1 MPTLFQQEYTYT
13 SGSGVDKW
21 TYKVLINSNGEIS
34 MRIISSPLGAVAG
47 LDIPES
53 VVDAFCN
60 SVDALQASGGISS
73 GSTGTT
79 GTT

>member
-1 MPTLFQQEYTYT
+1 MPTLTQQEYTYT
-13 SGSGVDKW
+13 SGTGADKW
-21 TYKVLINSNGEIS
+21 TYKVIIASTGAIS
-34 MRIISSPLGAVAG
+34 LRIISSPLGAVAQ

-53 VVDAFCN
+53 VVDDFCN

-79 GTT
+79 GST